1 MELIDGFVTCQWC
14 FLLVDFY
21 HLHKIVSVSYTDT
34 TKKKKRGFLTTSYSS
49 VKVIV
54 NMSMP
59 N

>member
-1 MELIDGFVTCQWC
+1 MSECYAD
-14 FLLVDFY
+14 
-21 HLHKIVSVSYTDT
+21 
-34 TKKKKRGFLTTSYSS
+34 KKRGFLSTSYSS